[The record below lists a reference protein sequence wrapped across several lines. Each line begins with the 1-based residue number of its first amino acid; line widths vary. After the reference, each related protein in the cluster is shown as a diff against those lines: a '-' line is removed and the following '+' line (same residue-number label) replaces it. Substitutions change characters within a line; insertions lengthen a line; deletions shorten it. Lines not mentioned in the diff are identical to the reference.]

1 LTEEIHT
8 RDNMDGVDKTI
19 AAMHKYHHQ
28 SGLIF
33 TNLVDF
39 DMVYHHRRNVEGYAA
54 ALEELVSK
62 RISSMNVYEL
72 IKKKRDGLEL
82 SQKEIGFLINGFVT
96 GQIPDYQM
104 TAFLM
109 AVYFKGMCDRECVE
123 LTMAMANSGDQVDLS
138 AIQGCKVDKHSTG
151 GVGDKTTL
159 VLAPLVAASGGI
171 VAKMTGRELGHTG
184 GTVDKLESIPG
195 FQVELS
201 KDQFVG
207 IVNDIHLSLIAQTA
221 SLAPADKQIYALR
234 NVTAT
239 VDSIP
244 LIASSIMSKKL
255 AAGSDGIVLDVKTG
269 RGAFTPSYEDALE
282 LAKTMVDIGES
293 AGRKVVALITGM
305 EQPLGYAIGNAIE
318 VKEAIDTLRGNGP
331 GDLVE
336 LVTELGS
343 DMLCVSGV
351 VAAREKARSIIAEN
365 LANDKGLNRLAD
377 LIIAQGGDSV
387 VLDKTDL
394 LPQPA
399 QKIEVTCQAT
409 GYVSAIDALE
419 VGLAAKILGAGRKT
433 KDDAIDHSI
442 GIYLKKKIGDKV
454 ATGDPL
460 AVFYSDGDEEKIE
473 PARKKL
479 FAAYSFDLN
488 KVDPPKLIHARV
500 TKDGVDEL

>member
-1 LTEEIHT
+1 
-8 RDNMDGVDKTI
+8 
-19 AAMHKYHHQ
+19 
-28 SGLIF
+28 
-33 TNLVDF
+33 
-39 DMVYHHRRNVEGYAA
+39 
-54 ALEELVSK
+54 
-62 RISSMNVYEL
+62 MNVYEL

-82 SQKEIGFLINGFVT
+82 SPKEIGFLIDGFVN
-96 GQIPDYQM
+96 GRIPDYQI

-109 AVYFKGMCDRECVE
+109 AVYFKGMSVRECVD

-138 AIQGCKVDKHSTG
+138 AIRGRKVDKHSTG

-201 KDQFVG
+201 QDKFVG
-207 IVNDIHLSLIAQTA
+207 IVNDIHVGLIAQSA
-221 SLAPADKQIYALR
+221 SLAPADKLIYALR

-255 AAGSDGIVLDVKTG
+255 AAGADGIVLDVKTG
-269 RGAFTPSYEDALE
+269 RGAFTPSYEGALE
-282 LAKTMVDIGES
+282 LAKTMVKIGEG

-305 EQPLGYAIGNAIE
+305 EQPLGHAVGNAIE

-331 GDLVE
+331 EDLVE

-343 DMLCVSGV
+343 DMLLVSGV
-351 VAAREKARSIIAEN
+351 VTAREQARSIIGEN
-365 LANDKGLNRLAD
+365 LVNDKGLNRLAD
-377 LIIAQGGDSV
+377 LIIAQGGDPA
-387 VLDKTDL
+387 VLDQTDL

-399 QKIEVTCQAT
+399 QKIEIKSRAA
-409 GYVSAIDALE
+409 GYVAAIDALE
-419 VGLAAKILGAGRKT
+419 VGLAVKILGAGRKT
-433 KDDAIDHSI
+433 KDDVIDHSI

-454 ATGDPL
+454 APGDAL
-460 AVFYSDGDEEKIE
+460 AVFYSDGDESKIE
-473 PARKKL
+473 PAQHKFL
-479 FAAYSFDLN
+479 NAYAFDSN
-488 KVDPPKLIHARV
+488 KIDPPKLILARV
-500 TKDGVDEL
+500 TKESVEKY

>member
-1 LTEEIHT
+1 
-8 RDNMDGVDKTI
+8 
-19 AAMHKYHHQ
+19 
-28 SGLIF
+28 
-33 TNLVDF
+33 
-39 DMVYHHRRNVEGYAA
+39 
-54 ALEELVSK
+54 
-62 RISSMNVYEL
+62 MNVYEL
-72 IKKKRDGLEL
+72 IKRKRDGMEL
-82 SQKEIGFLINGFVT
+82 SQRQIGYLIDGFVN
-96 GQIPDYQM
+96 GRIPDYQI

-109 AVYFKGMCDRECVE
+109 AVYFKGMGARECVD
-123 LTMAMANSGDQVDLS
+123 LTMAMTNSGDRVDLS
-138 AIQGCKVDKHSTG
+138 AIRGNKVDKHSTG

-201 KDQFVG
+201 QDKFVE
-207 IVNDIHLSLIAQTA
+207 IVNDIHVSLIAQTA
-221 SLAPADKQIYALR
+221 SLAPADKRIYALR

-282 LAKTMVDIGES
+282 LANTMVAIGEG
-293 AGRKVVALITGM
+293 AGRTVVALITGM

-331 GDLVE
+331 ADLVE

-343 DMLCVSGV
+343 DMLLVSGV
-351 VAAREKARSIIAEN
+351 VSDREQARSIIAQN
-365 LANDKGLNRLAD
+365 LANDKGLDRLAD
-377 LIIAQGGDSV
+377 LITAQGGDST
-387 VLDKTDL
+387 VLDQTDL

-399 QKIEVTCQAT
+399 QKIAIRSRAS

-419 VGLAAKILGAGRKT
+419 VGLAAKVLGAGRKT
-433 KDDAIDHSI
+433 KDAAIDHSI
-442 GIYLKKKIGDKV
+442 GIYLKKKIGDK
-454 ATGDPL
+454 AKPGDPL
-460 AVFYSDGDEEKIE
+460 AVFYSDGDEKKIDPAEK
-473 PARKKL
+473 KFL
-479 FAAYSFDLN
+479 AAYSFDSN

-500 TKDGVDEL
+500 TKDCVEEY